1 MFRSIV
7 IAVAFLFGAA
17 AAQAQTMTRVDVY
30 EYGSYRS
37 NPGVEVDKT
46 HAGFSH
52 KHIDGIDLIES
63 TRTIV
68 AQLGGAFGFRY
79 KTTGRSPGALIPLT
93 IVVKFP
99 PEGVLSG
106 DGKTPVVG
114 DEYVET
120 AVTGGDDFLT
130 WKFENPSDLVPGIW
144 LIEIWQGDKKLA
156 EQPFKVILP
165 PIS

>member
-1 MFRSIV
+1 MLRSFA
-7 IAVAFLFGAA
+7 IAVAFFLATTA
-17 AAQAQTMTRVDVY
+17 TQAQTATRVDVY
-30 EYGSYRS
+30 EYGSYSS

-46 HAGFSH
+46 RAGFSH
-52 KHIDGIDLIES
+52 KHTDGIELIES

-68 AQLGGAFGFRY
+68 AQLGGAFGFRFRA
-79 KTTGRSPGALIPLT
+79 TGSSPGTSIPLT

-99 PEGVLSG
+99 AAGVLAVG
-106 DGKTPVVG
+106 GRVPVTG

-120 AVTGGDDFLT
+120 AVVGDDQFLT
-130 WKFENPSDLVPGIW
+130 WKFENRTDLVPGIW
-144 LIEIWQGDKKLA
+144 LIEIWQGEHKLA